1 MLKTPAQ
8 WRLENENSQ
17 KKKTRVH
24 LPPGPER
31 SLWLTWKQ
39 EADGEAL
46 HVSQPPWHRTVRRE
60 EMGLERQIETIQH
73 GRRDR
78 CHLYSTVLK
87 CFPKCL
93 NHSYSCSWKCGLYT
107 ASIHRH
113 QSSLRDRVLRKR
125 KDSFIALPGKGGLS
139 RPMPQNYVLSW
150 EGIARCFI
158 GSAQKT
164 GLLIKVSILF
174 FIHKSFQ
181 SCQIQC
187 PWVRWWFL
195 VVLTFSLEWRLLIA
209 KGCRG
214 VSITK
219 ENTRCNVTLT
229 GK

>member
-39 EADGEAL
+39 EADREAL

-107 ASIHRH
+107 PAPVESQGQSFEEEKGQLYCFARQRRSQQANASKLCPV
-113 QSSLRDRVLRKR
+113 LRGHSKVFYRLGSEDRVI
-125 KDSFIALPGKGGLS
+125 DKGV
-139 RPMPQNYVLSW
+139 Y
-150 EGIARCFI
+150 I
-158 GSAQKT
+158 
-164 GLLIKVSILF
+164 ILN
-174 FIHKSFQ
+174 
-181 SCQIQC
+181 
-187 PWVRWWFL
+187 P
-195 VVLTFSLEWRLLIA
+195 
-209 KGCRG
+209 
-214 VSITK
+214 
-219 ENTRCNVTLT
+219 
-229 GK
+229 